1 MCNIFI
7 PLISQA
13 TKCKIFISNFK
24 YENAGVE
31 MVDLQEILEKNVS

>member
-1 MCNIFI
+1 MFI

-24 YENAGVE
+24 YENPRVE
-31 MVDLQEILEKNVS
+31 TFDLRKILEKNVS